1 MSLNYKLKKKYKKK
15 FDNLLLLDLLK
26 SKTYLGESKSLW
38 NPEVKYR
45 LSGIRN
51 NFCIIDIT
59 KTMSELKQVL
69 RLISK
74 LSKKNNKILFVGFP
88 KSQASLLK
96 PFIKK
101 KNHFYVDNSVWVNG
115 FLTNGTSF
123 FLYKTNFLKN
133 LKNKSEKEKKFFF
146 QRFEGVLELNKKP
159 DLILIY
165 NHSNNVETFN
175 EALELSIPV
184 VSFLNTQNNS
194 ELVDYPIVG
203 NFSSQK
209 SGELFSSLVTRCLK

>member
-1 MSLNYKLKKKYKKK
+1 MKKK
-15 FDNLLLLDLLK
+15 
-26 SKTYLGESKSLW
+26 
-38 NPEVKYR
+38 
-45 LSGIRN
+45 
-51 NFCIIDIT
+51 
-59 KTMSELKQVL
+59 
-69 RLISK
+69 
-74 LSKKNNKILFVGFP
+74 
-88 KSQASLLK
+88 
-96 PFIKK
+96 
-101 KNHFYVDNSVWVNG
+101 
-115 FLTNGTSF
+115 
-123 FLYKTNFLKN
+123 
-133 LKNKSEKEKKFFF
+133 KKFFF